1 MKKIILVIAFMFGVN
16 AYVNAENE
24 AVNNVE
30 AYNINANINS
40 LVRYLN
46 LSSDQV
52 ESVNNIQK
60 IFEENLRYAS
70 VITNKDGRNRMVNN
84 SIEFSVKNMKY
95 VLNDDQY
102 KKYLIALNA
111 TINNRDICK

>member
-1 MKKIILVIAFMFGVN
+1 MKKIILFIAFLFTMN
-16 AYVNAENE
+16 AGVNAEND

-46 LSSDQV
+46 LSSDQI
-52 ESVNNIQK
+52 ESVTNVQK

-70 VITNKDGRNRMVNN
+70 FITNDDSRRRMVNN
-84 SIEFSVKNMKY
+84 SIEFGTKNMSY
-95 VLNDDQY
+95 ILSDEQY
-102 KKYLIALNA
+102 KKYLVILNA
-111 TINNRDICK
+111 TINNRNIR